1 MYDLVVANVT
11 APRDGRFIEKI
22 GTYNPNTVPAS
33 IVLNEEK
40 ALKWV
45 MTGAQPTDTVR
56 AILSY
61 KGVMY
66 KKHLQIGVNKGAI
79 SQEEADA
86 KFEAWKSGKESKISG
101 RVDNLA
107 KAKAD
112 AAKARMTAETKVNE
126 TRLAAQAAKMA
137 AEIAAAAPVAE
148 VVAEE
153 PAAEVVAE
161 APAAEVVAEAP
172 AAEVVAEA
180 PAAEVVAETPAAEV
194 VAEAPA
200 AEVVAEAP
208 AAEVVAEELAAEVVA
223 EEPAAEVVAEAP
235 AAEEPAAEA
244 AGEEPAAEA

>member
-86 KFEAWKSGKESKISG
+86 KYEAWKSGKESKISG

-112 AAKARMTAETKVNE
+112 ASKVRMSAETKVNE
-126 TRLAAQAAKMA
+126 SRIAAQAAKLA
-137 AEIAAAAPVAE
+137 AEIAAAAPVVVEAPAPAAEVVAEAPAAEVVVEAPAAEVVAEAPVAE

-161 APAAEVVAEAP
+161 EP
-172 AAEVVAEA
+172 
-180 PAAEVVAETPAAEV
+180 
-194 VAEAPA
+194 
-200 AEVVAEAP
+200 
-208 AAEVVAEELAAEVVA
+208 AAEVVA
-223 EEPAAEVVAEAP
+223 EEPAAEVVAEVP
-235 AAEEPAAEA
+235 ATEEP